1 MKHQTPESNNQF
13 HFENL
18 VKEIEQIH
26 NHFQQQAVKAVNISL
41 TLRNWLIGYYIVE
54 FEQNGADRANYG
66 GKLLKNLSEKINV
79 NGLKETNLKLARQ
92 FYKSYPELVELITT
106 SFNNLLPTSIRQ
118 LVTDQFKIIDNESV
132 KISQLVT
139 DEFSDQ
145 NSIKKTQSYYSQLI
159 EKISFTHFVELIKI
173 EDKTKR
179 SFYELLIL
187 KSTPS
192 INQLKHQINSLAY
205 ERVGLS
211 ASSEIAFAFSQLQSK
226 IEPQQA
232 SDAVKSVFFFDF
244 LNLPTNV
251 LVEEK
256 ELESALINHLQEFIQ
271 ELGIGF
277 CFEARQKRIL
287 IDDEYYFTDLV
298 FYHRILKC
306 HILIELKIDAFKHE
320 HLSQLNT
327 YVAYY
332 NAEIKR
338 QDDNPTIG
346 ILLCTEKGKKLVE
359 YATAGMDNQLFVSK
373 YLLELP
379 QKEQLEAFLNKEV
392 NEWGQK

>member
-66 GKLLKNLSEKINV
+66 VKLLKNLSEKINV

-106 SFNNLLPTSIRQ
+106 SFKNLLPTSIRQ

-132 KISQLVT
+132 KISQLAT

-211 ASSEIAFAFSQLQSK
+211 ASSEIAFSQLQSK

>member
-92 FYKSYPELVELITT
+92 FYKSYPEMVKLITT
-106 SFNNLLPTSIRQ
+106 SFKNLLPTSIRQ

-132 KISQLVT
+132 KISQLAT

-211 ASSEIAFAFSQLQSK
+211 TSSEIAFSQLQSK

-298 FYHRILKC
+298 FYHRTLKC

-379 QKEQLEAFLNKEV
+379 KKEQLEAFLNKEV

>member
-92 FYKSYPELVELITT
+92 FYKSYPEMVELITT
-106 SFNNLLPTSIRQ
+106 SFKNLLPTSIRQ

-192 INQLKHQINSLAY
+192 INQLKHQINSLA
-205 ERVGLS
+205 
-211 ASSEIAFAFSQLQSK
+211 
-226 IEPQQA
+226 
-232 SDAVKSVFFFDF
+232 
-244 LNLPTNV
+244 
-251 LVEEK
+251 
-256 ELESALINHLQEFIQ
+256 
-271 ELGIGF
+271 
-277 CFEARQKRIL
+277 
-287 IDDEYYFTDLV
+287 
-298 FYHRILKC
+298 
-306 HILIELKIDAFKHE
+306 
-320 HLSQLNT
+320 
-327 YVAYY
+327 
-332 NAEIKR
+332 
-338 QDDNPTIG
+338 
-346 ILLCTEKGKKLVE
+346 
-359 YATAGMDNQLFVSK
+359 
-373 YLLELP
+373 
-379 QKEQLEAFLNKEV
+379 
-392 NEWGQK
+392 

>member
-1 MKHQTPESNNQF
+1 
-13 HFENL
+13 
-18 VKEIEQIH
+18 
-26 NHFQQQAVKAVNISL
+26 
-41 TLRNWLIGYYIVE
+41 
-54 FEQNGADRANYG
+54 
-66 GKLLKNLSEKINV
+66 
-79 NGLKETNLKLARQ
+79 
-92 FYKSYPELVELITT
+92 VELITT
-106 SFNNLLPTSIRQ
+106 SFKNLLPTSIRQ

-211 ASSEIAFAFSQLQSK
+211 ASSEIAFSQLQSK